1 MTTKEYNK
9 IIDSYGQRIYGF
21 IFNSLRDSEESK
33 NLVQDTFETLW
44 MKKDSVDLSKI
55 KSYLFTVAY
64 RKMVDHTRRNKTMVN
79 YLSNMQVGIQQNS
92 EQELNAKYLLKKAF
106 MKIREDYKRVILLR
120 DSEGYSYD
128 EIANITGQTAGQV
141 RTNLFRGRK
150 ELRTII
156 EQLESYKL

>member
-9 IIDSYGQRIYGF
+9 IVDSYGQRIYSF

-44 MKKDSVDLSKI
+44 IKKDSVDISKI
-55 KSYLFTVAY
+55 KSYLFTIAY

-92 EQELNAKYLLKKAF
+92 EQELNAKHLLKKAF
-106 MKIREDYKRVILLR
+106 MKIREEYKRVILLR

-128 EIANITGQTAGQV
+128 EIAKITGQTAGQV

-156 EQLESYKL
+156 ERLESFKI

>member
-9 IIDSYGQRIYGF
+9 IVDSYGQRIYSF

-44 MKKDSVDLSKI
+44 IKKDSVDISKT
-55 KSYLFTVAY
+55 KSYLFTIAY

-92 EQELNAKYLLKKAF
+92 EQELNAKHLLKKAF
-106 MKIREDYKRVILLR
+106 MKIREEYKRVILLR

-128 EIANITGQTAGQV
+128 EIAKITGQTAGQV

-156 EQLESYKL
+156 ERLESFKI